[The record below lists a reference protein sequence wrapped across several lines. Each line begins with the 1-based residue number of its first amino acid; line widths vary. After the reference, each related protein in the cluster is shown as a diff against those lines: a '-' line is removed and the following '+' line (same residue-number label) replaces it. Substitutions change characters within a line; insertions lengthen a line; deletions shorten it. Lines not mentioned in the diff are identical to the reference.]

1 MASLGSYLPEGGR
14 AVWRRDRQPEYAQE
28 SQAVRHIVIRGTE
41 VVPHPSPHVVSHLLQ
56 WVCLLSLSLSLSPL
70 GVSY

>member
-28 SQAVRHIVIRGTE
+28 SQAVRHVVIRGTE
-41 VVPHPSPHVVSHLLQ
+41 VVPHPSPHVVCHLL
-56 WVCLLSLSLSLSPL
+56 
-70 GVSY
+70 